1 MTKEE
6 ILQGFNPNSAGVN
19 GKLFGLPYEAEHSD
33 IIILPVPWE
42 VTVSYQTGTA
52 RGPEAILRASQQVDL
67 SRTEFTEPWKVGVC
81 MLPVSSE
88 VAARGKENR
97 ELAASCIEQLQN
109 GEDVLPLHLETVNA
123 ACQSLAQE
131 IYGLAGEWL
140 QKGKVVGLVGG
151 DHSTPF
157 GLMQALAS
165 RYDHF
170 GILQIDA
177 HCDLRKAYEGF
188 DYSHASIMY
197 NALRLEEAERL
208 VQVGIRDYCEEEL
221 QRIEQSN
228 GRIKTY
234 FDKAL
239 KKELWNGTPWKNIC
253 EKIVDDL
260 PPFIYISFDIDG
272 LDPKLCPHT
281 GTPVPGGLEFD
292 QISLLFETIVLSG
305 KKIIGFDL
313 AEVAPGDDEW
323 DANVGA
329 RVLRELCN
337 WTAASHK
344 LISLRQQNYFQ

>member
-6 ILQGFNPNSAGVN
+6 ILQGFDPNSAGAP

-33 IIILPVPWE
+33 IVILPVPWE

-52 RGPEAILRASQQVDL
+52 HGPEAILQASQQVDL
-67 SRTEFTEPWKVGVC
+67 SRTEFTEPWKAGVC
-81 MLPVSSE
+81 MLPVSSG
-88 VAARGKENR
+88 VAAHGEENR
-97 ELAASCIEQLQN
+97 ELAASCIKQLQN
-109 GEDVLPLHLETVNA
+109 GEKVSPLDLEIINA
-123 ACQSLAQE
+123 ACESLAQRVHDV
-131 IYGLAGEWL
+131 ACEWL
-140 QKGKVVGLVGG
+140 QKGKIVGLAGG

-165 RYDHF
+165 RCPGF

-188 DYSHASIMY
+188 SYSHASIMY
-197 NALRLEEAERL
+197 NALRLEEVERL
-208 VQVGIRDYCEEEL
+208 VQVGIRDYCDEEL

-234 FDKAL
+234 FDKTL
-239 KKELWNGTPWKNIC
+239 KKELWNGTPWKNTC

-260 PPFIYISFDIDG
+260 PPLIYISFDIDG

-292 QISLLFETIVLSG
+292 QISLLFETIVSAN

-313 AEVAPGDDEW
+313 VEVAPGNDEW

-344 LISLRQQNYFQ
+344 LISLRR